1 MLELDGFPESYFEFV
16 IELLSRSEFYS
27 KPGLWNFMLVLGTE
41 RHKMLPR
48 HYAALAN
55 TIVGNYASF
64 LDGDLCLAVCDF
76 IARNYTTAEAAQ
88 LFNRLLEQEKEKPQE
103 LHGFV
108 NEGRKI
114 LELEDARRL
123 KGAHLRA

>member
-1 MLELDGFPESYFEFV
+1 
-16 IELLSRSEFYS
+16 
-27 KPGLWNFMLVLGTE
+27 
-41 RHKMLPR
+41 
-48 HYAALAN
+48 
-55 TIVGNYASF
+55 
-64 LDGDLCLAVCDF
+64 LAVCDF